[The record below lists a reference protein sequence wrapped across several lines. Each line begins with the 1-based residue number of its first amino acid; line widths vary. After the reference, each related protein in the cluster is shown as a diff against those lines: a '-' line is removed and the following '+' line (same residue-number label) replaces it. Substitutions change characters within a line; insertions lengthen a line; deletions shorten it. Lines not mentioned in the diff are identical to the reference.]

1 MRAALFLSAA
11 LLTTPAFAQV
21 NDQLQ
26 LRDTTSITDVEVGSA
41 YDVGATSVASGNVV
55 TAVADDADAAFDNTQ
70 HMDGDTT
77 ARTDATVWNAGGTV
91 AVTSAAVGNGG
102 TAELRGSNVDINSTQ
117 LAHGDANASVN
128 FTGGNAGHAATS
140 ASASG
145 NVAAVSAQDSEV
157 RFISNQESTGSTS
170 AVIEADHGAVGGQ
183 VVSGAIASANN
194 LTVGSE
200 TATVLTDTRQT
211 ATGDS
216 VRASVDVYAGYAT
229 DVSGNATA
237 NANAVTIDNQW
248 GYVNSRID
256 QSSTANVNADSYVTL
271 GGEFAGFASSG
282 AYGVGNQAI
291 VSNVGSDTVM
301 DVTQANGG
309 DITANAAMSG
319 EGGQMALAS
328 SAAYGNSVSGA
339 LCAYCDTNV
348 PSLSASAN
356 QVNDGNVT
364 STATVHTP
372 NATTVAAT
380 STAIG
385 NAGTYS
391 VRGPG
396 G

>member
-21 NDQLQ
+21 NNQLQ

-41 YDVGATSVASGNVV
+41 YDVGATSIASGNVV
-55 TAVADDADAAFDNTQ
+55 TAVADDADATFDNTQ
-70 HMDGDTT
+70 HMDGDANAHTE
-77 ARTDATVWNAGGTV
+77 ATVWNAGGTV

-102 TAELRGSNVDINSTQ
+102 TADLRGSNVEINSTQ

-128 FTGGNAGHAATS
+128 FTGGNAQDAATS

-145 NVAAVSAQDSEV
+145 NVAAVSAQDSEI

-170 AVIEADHGAVGGQ
+170 AIINADHGAVGGQ
-183 VVSGAIASANN
+183 VVSGAVASANN

-211 ATGDS
+211 ASGDN
-216 VRASVDVYAGYAT
+216 VRAQVDVYAGYAT

-256 QSSTANVNADSYVTL
+256 QASSANVNADSYVTL
-271 GGEFAGFASSG
+271 GGDSVGFASSG

-301 DVTQANGG
+301 DVTQSNAG
-309 DITANAAMSG
+309 DISANAALSG

-328 SAAYGNSVSGA
+328 SAAYGNSISGN
-339 LCAYCDTNV
+339 LCAYCDNNV
-348 PSLSASAN
+348 PSLTAGGT

-364 STATVHTP
+364 STATIRTP
-372 NATTVAAT
+372 AAATVGAT

-385 NAGTYS
+385 NAQTYQ